1 MRFLRSLAVWLLGGF
16 LLIAGLVLG
25 YGGMRLILLGGSW
38 YYIVAGIGF
47 IATSI
52 LIFLKRREAPWL
64 YALVVLGTL
73 AWSVWEVGLDWW
85 PLAARGDIVFLVGF
99 CVLVWSFGRW
109 FRAGAIGPEATGGR
123 GGAVALAASLAIA
136 GVVGIISVFID
147 HHDRPGRLAMET
159 TASSTGGASSASASP
174 ASTTAPSA
182 TGGALAS
189 NGEWTAY
196 GGTHFG
202 QRYSPLDQI
211 TPSNADKLQVAWEYH
226 TKDIRSPQDPIET
239 TYEVTPLK
247 VGNLLYICTPHNF
260 VIALDAETGKERW
273 RYDPKLKQS
282 PDLQHLTCRGLSY
295 HTDTSAAAT
304 TPCAHRLFMPT
315 ADARLLALDAATGKL
330 CEDFGNHG
338 EVDLWRGM
346 PELQAGFY
354 YSTSPPV
361 IADNLVII
369 GGNVS
374 DNVNVNSPSGVI
386 RAYDAKTGEL
396 KWNWDSGN
404 PDNTQPIGPD
414 QHYTRSSPN
423 SWSISSADEQLG
435 LIYIPMGNQPPD
447 QFGAKR
453 SPQTERFSSAIVA
466 LDIDTGQMRWVFQTV
481 HHDLWDMDVGSQPS
495 LIDLN
500 TPQGVVPALVAP
512 TKRGD
517 LYVLDRRSG
526 KPIVPVEER
535 TVPRGT
541 VAGDT
546 AAPTQPFSALTFLP
560 PERLQEKDMWGA
572 TMFDQLAC
580 RVKFRSLRYDGI
592 FTPPSLQ
599 GTLVYPGNFGIFD
612 WGGIAVDP
620 VRQIAFA
627 NPDYMGFVDRL
638 IPREQFDKEWN
649 ERLKK
654 EQPAASEQEE
664 GKAPAFPR
672 SEGGLNP
679 NRGAPFGVDL
689 EPFLSLINLPC
700 QSPPWGYIAGIDL
713 RSGKIAY
720 MHKNGTIRDSSPVP
734 LPFKMGVPSLGG
746 PIITAGGVAFL
757 TSTLDYYIRAY
768 GVSDGKQLWE
778 GRLPAGGQATP
789 MSYWSEASQRQ
800 FVIAVAGGHGSLGT
814 RAGDAIIAYALPK
827 P

>member
-1 MRFLRSLAVWLLGGF
+1 MRFSKPVAARLPIWLLSGF
-16 LLIAGLVLG
+16 FLIAGLGLI
-25 YGGMRLILLGGSW
+25 YGGIHLLLLGGSW
-38 YYIVAGIGF
+38 YYLLAGISF
-47 IATSI
+47 VATGI
-52 LIFLKRREAPWL
+52 LILARRAEAAWL
-64 YALVVLGTL
+64 YALVVLATL
-73 AWSVWEVGLDWW
+73 AWSLWEAGFDWW
-85 PLAARGDIVFLVGF
+85 PLAARGDIVFLAGF
-99 CVLVWSFGRW
+99 CLLALSLIWW
-109 FRAGAIGPEATGGR
+109 IRARRTGSIENASIGAMR
-123 GGAVALAASLAIA
+123 GGTIALAASLAVAAI
-136 GVVGIISVFID
+136 VGIVSLFID
-147 HHDRPGRLAMET
+147 QHDQPGQLPME
-159 TASSTGGASSASASP
+159 AA
-174 ASTTAPSA
+174 SA
-182 TGGALAS
+182 TGQPAGTDSTEATAP
-189 NGEWTAY
+189 NGDWTAY
-196 GGTHFG
+196 GGTPLG
-202 QRYSPLDQI
+202 QRYSPLTQI
-211 TPSNADKLQVAWEYH
+211 TPANAGKLQTVWEYH
-226 TKDIRSPQDPIET
+226 TKDIRGPADPVET

-247 VGNLLYICTPHNF
+247 IGNLLYICTPHNF

-273 RYDPKLKQS
+273 RYDPQIKQS

-295 HTDTSAAAT
+295 HADASVAAT
-304 TPCAHRLFMPT
+304 APCAHRLFMPT

-330 CEDFGNHG
+330 CEDFGDHG

-354 YSTSPPV
+354 YSTSPPF
-361 IADNLVII
+361 IAHNLVII

-386 RAYDAKTGEL
+386 RAYDAKTGAL

-453 SPQTERFSSAIVA
+453 SATTEKFSSSIVA

-495 LIDLN
+495 LVDLT
-500 TPQGVVPALVAP
+500 TPQGTVPALVAP

-526 KPIVPVEER
+526 KPIMPVDERAVPQ
-535 TVPRGT
+535 GA
-541 VAGDT
+541 VAGDST
-546 AAPTQPFSALTFLP
+546 AQTQPFSALTFLP
-560 PERLQEKDMWGA
+560 PQHLQEKDMWGA

-580 RVKFRSLRYDGI
+580 RVQFRSLRYDGI

-599 GTLVYPGNFGIFD
+599 GSLVYPGNFGIFD

-627 NPDYMGFVDRL
+627 NPDYMAFVDRL

-649 ERLKK
+649 ERLAQ
-654 EQPAASEQEE
+654 EQPDPEQNA
-664 GKAPAFPR
+664 GKPPAFPR

-689 EPFLSLINLPC
+689 EAFLSPLGLPC
-700 QSPPWGYIAGIDL
+700 QAPPWGYVAGVDL
-713 RSGKIAY
+713 KSGKIAY

-746 PIITAGGVAFL
+746 PVMTAGGVAFL

-768 GVSDGKQLWE
+768 DVGSGRQLWE
-778 GRLPAGGQATP
+778 SRLPAGGQATP

-814 RAGDAIIAYALPK
+814 KAGDAIIAYALPK